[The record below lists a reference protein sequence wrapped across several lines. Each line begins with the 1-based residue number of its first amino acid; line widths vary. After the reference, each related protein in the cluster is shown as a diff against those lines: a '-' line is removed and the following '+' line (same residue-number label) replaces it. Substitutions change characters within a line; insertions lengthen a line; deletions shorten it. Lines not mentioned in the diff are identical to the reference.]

1 MFDLAV
7 FITYLRNTG
16 LSRSMAD
23 KYGAYARAACN
34 AGQDPTDNA
43 GFASHVA
50 SYASSTR
57 ARRRSAW
64 RHYQRMLDLELLP
77 DALSHQH
84 TAPTPGVDGFAE
96 WLHNDRGLAESAA
109 TAYKSIIR
117 TAIKAVGDTPTREDL
132 EVWLSTR
139 SMSYRARLPTVW
151 RYWRQYNDG
160 QVVDLEVAQNVP
172 DTVAHAAWWLASRCA
187 IRLVDL
193 RAMCWRDIREHDD
206 GTADI
211 RYLPDPSPGRHYRQR
226 ASASVIAACRGWS
239 LPHDDDAPLLPSDSG
254 GAVAM
259 TRKQLHDV
267 VTRGAQLVADGYQA
281 AEAGPGSSTRPPMRV
296 PWNSDAADTPT
307 EWKAEKGDF
316 GSQIK

>member
-211 RYLPDPSPGRHYRQR
+211 R
-226 ASASVIAACRGWS
+226 
-239 LPHDDDAPLLPSDSG
+239 LPSAVAGPKAGELWIGFYDTAIETEIRAGENRGETIVNANVVRMYKRIGSWTG
-254 GAVAM
+254 AALKKRVDLKALGAKGRDGGVIVLQAPGHGPIIGAVSFP
-259 TRKQLHDV
+259 LS
-267 VTRGAQLVADGYQA
+267 RGNIGK
-281 AEAGPGSSTRPPMRV
+281 
-296 PWNSDAADTPT
+296 N
-307 EWKAEKGDF
+307 
-316 GSQIK
+316 